1 MERSEEEEKGR
12 DEQASPPQE
21 LIAIGKN
28 MSGDSDADADADCFL
43 DRLPKTYAISST
55 VAENEQKQR
64 KISLQLDS
72 RLPPID
78 KISQLRS
85 HP

>member
-1 MERSEEEEKGR
+1 MKKKKREGTNRPAPHKNSLQSE
-12 DEQASPPQE
+12 
-21 LIAIGKN
+21 KN
-28 MSGDSDADADADCFL
+28 MSGDSDADADADADCFL

-55 VAENEQKQR
+55 VAENERKQR
-64 KISLQLDS
+64 KTSLQLYS